1 MNLSPITQ
9 KLIRST
15 VSLGTDFLR
24 LQPDTPFV
32 CWKMRALG
40 VARDNWAT
48 QRRCEFEYLLGWLT
62 VPPAQ

>member
-40 VARDNWAT
+40 LARDNWVV
-48 QRRCEFEYLLGWLT
+48 QRRIEFSNLLGRLAA
-62 VPPAQ
+62 PPAQ